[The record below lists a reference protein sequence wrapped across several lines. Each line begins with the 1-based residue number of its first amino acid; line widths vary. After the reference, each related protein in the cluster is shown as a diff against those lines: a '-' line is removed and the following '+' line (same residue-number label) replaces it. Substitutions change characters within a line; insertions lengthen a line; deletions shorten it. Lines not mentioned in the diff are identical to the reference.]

1 MAKTP
6 TKAMSKALGGAK
18 AAPKIRSSGP
28 KCAPVTRV
36 SVSDGRGSERTVSVE
51 KIENGYLVR
60 ESTYSDKGGYKS
72 KTIYSKDAPTL
83 DVKGPKAK

>member
-6 TKAMSKALGGAK
+6 QTSIKALGGKPAPAK
-18 AAPKIRSSGP
+18 ASSKRGNAPI
-28 KCAPVTRV
+28 TRV
-36 SVSDGRGSERTVSVE
+36 SVSDGKSERTVSVE

-72 KTIYSKDAPTL
+72 KTTYSKDAPTL